1 MIKKYFLILVSLFA
15 AVLCGPPKPG
25 QADKNAGHEE
35 KEIPM
40 RDISEVIRDLD
51 SAEWSVRSQAAVEAG
66 SRGLK
71 EALPKLRKLFSEDK
85 NPAVRGSSALALA
98 DLKDNESVPAILK
111 YMKDEPEDSPEVYIE
126 VLKRMGNRQAG
137 KALIPYLN
145 SELDVTRLLAVD
157 ALATLETKEAG
168 AEILK
173 MAEKNK
179 SVEKHKTFAMAL
191 GKLGIKEAENYL
203 IGLAEKTEPSPTL
216 AASILA
222 LGRIKSRKGVT
233 VLSGFIGKPFDKGRE
248 NAADALIMIQDR
260 SCLPM
265 VYSYLLNHDKEIRY
279 IAARTVAEIPD
290 PASADKVLEI
300 LSGKDPV
307 LFGAAAYTAG
317 RLKAEKTR
325 KKIEEIL
332 SKKDTP
338 EREMIAQS
346 LGWIGNKES
355 IPVLVSVLQETG
367 GEGRYGAAWSLGIM
381 EAKEAF
387 EDLKK
392 AASSSDGRLASIA
405 LESLGMLKMEESLD
419 FLEKNAKSSK
429 GLALFSIG
437 SISNIPGEKARKV
450 LEEFAKSKELNY
462 FQPAIE
468 ALGKRKEK
476 ESVPFLVS
484 ILKDKDSTGKLKMTI
499 AALTSITGDKFRSST
514 EWINKYG
521 N

>member
-1 MIKKYFLILVSLFA
+1 MIKKYILIIVSLFA

-25 QADKNAGHEE
+25 QGDRNSGTEE
-35 KEIPM
+35 KETPM
-40 RDISEVIRDLD
+40 RDSSEVLRDLE

-71 EALPKLRKLFSEDK
+71 EALPKLRKLFTEDK
-85 NPAVRGSSALALA
+85 NPAVRGSSAVALA
-98 DLKDNESVPAILK
+98 DLKDNESVPVILK
-111 YMKDEPEDSPEVYIE
+111 HMKDEPEDSPDVYIE

-137 KALIPYLN
+137 KALVPYLN
-145 SELDVTRLLAVD
+145 SEMDVIRLLAVD

-168 AEILK
+168 AEILR
-173 MAEKNK
+173 MAEKNG
-179 SVEKHKTFAMAL
+179 SLEKHKTYAMAL

-222 LGRIKSRKGVT
+222 LGRIKSRKAVP
-233 VLSGFIGKPFDKGRE
+233 VLSGFLGKPFDKGRE
-248 NAADALIMIQDR
+248 NAVDALVMIQDR
-260 SCLPM
+260 SCLPL
-265 VYSYLLNHDKEIRY
+265 VYPYMSNHDKEIRY
-279 IAARTVAEIPD
+279 TAAKAVAEIPD
-290 PASADKVLEI
+290 PASADRVLEM
-300 LSGKDPV
+300 LSGKDSV
-307 LFGAAAYTAG
+307 LFGAASYAAG
-317 RLKAEKTR
+317 RLKAEKAR

-332 SKKDTP
+332 VKKDVP
-338 EREMIAQS
+338 EREVIAQS

-355 IPVLVSVLQETG
+355 IPVLISVLQENG

-392 AASSSDGRLASIA
+392 AASSSDGRLASAA

-437 SISNIPGEKARKV
+437 SISNIPGEKARKI
-450 LEEFAKSKELNY
+450 LEEFAKSRELNY

-476 ESVPFLVS
+476 ESVPFLIS
-484 ILKDKDSTGKLKMTI
+484 ILKDKESSGKLKMTI